1 MKFIKTFKLYKEE
14 NEFDVKDTDSDD
26 KKMSKEKL
34 NDFNMHLSE
43 YNSKKSKID
52 DIYKKGE
59 NISDELEKLLGKED
73 RNTFLVSYTSI
84 ASLKKKIED
93 IKNNDDKVSLEISDF
108 KSRLN
113 DASDENK
120 LKISNRIKELEQ
132 KRTDLSK
139 EMQEV
144 NKKMPELE
152 KELKDK
158 IEKQEKDIQ
167 EWIKKI

>member
-1 MKFIKTFKLYKEE
+1 MKYIKDFILYKEE

-34 NDFNMHLSE
+34 SDFNKKISE
-43 YNSKKSKID
+43 YNSLKSKID
-52 DIYKKGE
+52 NIYKKGE
-59 NISDELEKLLGKED
+59 NISVELEKVLGKKD
-73 RNTFLVSYTSI
+73 RNPFLVFYISI

-93 IKNNDDKVSLEISDF
+93 IKNSDDKKALEISEF

-120 LKISNRIKELEQ
+120 LKISDRIKEMESEKTNLN
-132 KRTDLSK
+132 K
-139 EMQEV
+139 ELNDI
-144 NKKMPELE
+144 NKKIPELE

-158 IEKQEKDIQ
+158 INNQQKDIQ
-167 EWIKKI
+167 EWIKNI